1 VVLDGHEGLDADV
14 LGQVEGLVRR
24 GGHLVLR
31 AAPEG
36 TETGLFERR
45 VLGMAME
52 ARGAEPAV
60 LEAAVGETRG
70 TAEQAA
76 VVAELTERFLAGTP
90 SLIAL
95 VADRGRGKSSA
106 LGLALA
112 AAREQTTGLRVVV
125 GGAGEG
131 GLQEVLRFAGEV
143 PVREPAELAGWLD
156 GLDEREAPQVIVI
169 DEAAQLPVPLLQRIT
184 RLAPRATLAFATTCR
199 GYEGTGRGFVLR
211 FLAWARSEGRA
222 FRELT
227 LREPIRFD
235 PGDPLEAWITRVLAL
250 DAEPAAAPHQAPE
263 ERVFL
268 GPRQAPEERVF
279 LRPRRAPEERVF
291 LRLEPARLA
300 ADEGLLRQVFGL
312 LVHAHYRTRPA
323 DLARLLEAPELS
335 VHACM
340 EGAQVLAVSLV
351 SREGGLS
358 QELCERLARGE
369 GRIQGHALPDTL
381 LSHGGATEAGELTF
395 ARSVRI
401 AVHPASRR
409 EGLASALV
417 EHVHGAHEVDAFGT
431 LFGATTEVV
440 RFRQKLGY
448 ELVRV
453 GASRGARTGEPAAVM
468 VRPVSR
474 RAAALVAAL
483 RVELARNLPWQ
494 LRAFAAEGLPLDAA
508 LETAL
513 RDGLPAPPP
522 LSPADRD
529 ALVETYTTSARP
541 ADTLAHALCS
551 FVAEHEGSLV
561 TLDRRSAALLRA
573 RWVEELPWR
582 EAAACAGYR
591 HAGDAMRAMRSAV
604 AALWRA
610 TR

>member
-1 VVLDGHEGLDADV
+1 
-14 LGQVEGLVRR
+14 
-24 GGHLVLR
+24 
-31 AAPEG
+31 
-36 TETGLFERR
+36 
-45 VLGMAME
+45 
-52 ARGAEPAV
+52 
-60 LEAAVGETRG
+60 
-70 TAEQAA
+70 
-76 VVAELTERFLAGTP
+76 
-90 SLIAL
+90 
-95 VADRGRGKSSA
+95 
-106 LGLALA
+106 
-112 AAREQTTGLRVVV
+112 
-125 GGAGEG
+125 
-131 GLQEVLRFAGEV
+131 VLRFAGEV

-235 PGDPLEAWITRVLAL
+235 PGDP
-250 DAEPAAAPHQAPE
+250 
-263 ERVFL
+263 
-268 GPRQAPEERVF
+268 PEERVF